1 MCRKLGKGHPDYV
14 CRRDNAYALDEN
26 GIARMRRMHNGSR
39 IVDHHGAN
47 VLNAYTDLRDK
58 LWSWY
63 PDRPGDTVVKS
74 SAKKQKYLARMEKHT
89 RHGMIHGW
97 PQRRAHLQRN
107 NVCVV
112 SYLRDNR
119 S

>member
-14 CRRDNAYALDEN
+14 CRKDNQYELDEN
-26 GIARMRRMHNGSR
+26 GIARMRRMHNGR
-39 IVDHHGAN
+39 RVVDHHGAN

-58 LWSWY
+58 FWSWV
-63 PDRPGDTVVKS
+63 PDRPGDIVLKV
-74 SAKKQKYLARMEKHT
+74 SARKTKHLARMERHT
-89 RHGMIHGW
+89 NHGMSRGW
-97 PQRRAHLQRN
+97 PKRRAHLTRN